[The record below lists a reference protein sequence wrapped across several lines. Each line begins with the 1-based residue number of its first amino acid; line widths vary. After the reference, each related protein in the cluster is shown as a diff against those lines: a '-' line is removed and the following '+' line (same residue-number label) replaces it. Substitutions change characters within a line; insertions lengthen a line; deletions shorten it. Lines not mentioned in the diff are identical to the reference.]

1 MFNKSETMSEFST
14 HQINRLAELKILFDA
29 ITYKNH
35 PVEAIKKYQKTIDD
49 TISDDVVI
57 LVHNLMES
65 SYPMEDIKSG
75 INKLINVLRRSLDS
89 YSYSAPATDTFFD
102 ICIRNN
108 NEVKNRLNKL
118 RPFILQI
125 NKQEVTE
132 DIITEMLRL
141 WKEVQEFTQYYVIK
155 ENVLFPLVEKHLSQY
170 RCIAVMWSIHD
181 DIRRNLND
189 LTNLL
194 ASGQLDLQKLN
205 RLTGEVFYNI
215 YSIAFREERL
225 LYPFIAKNAPATEI
239 ENLWNESVEIG
250 FPYFNPQKK
259 YAEPTGNNFSSGLVD
274 LKSGVLSAEQLILIF
289 NHLPVDITYVDENNK
304 VCFFSTPKK
313 RTFTR
318 TNAVLGRD
326 VRNCHPHESVHVVEQ
341 IVESF
346 RNGTKDKADF
356 WINMKGNKI
365 LIQYFAV
372 RNERNEYKGVIE
384 VTQEISEIQALEG
397 ERRIL
402 DWHQ

>member
-1 MFNKSETMSEFST
+1 MSEFST
-14 HQINRLAELKILFDA
+14 HQINRLADLNILFDA
-29 ITYKNH
+29 ITYKKQ
-35 PVEAIKKYQKTIDD
+35 PAEAIKKYQHTIDN
-49 TISDDVVI
+49 TIPDDVVI
-57 LVHNLMES
+57 LVHKLMES

-75 INKLINVLRRSLDS
+75 INKLLNVLRRSLDS
-89 YSYSAPATDTFFD
+89 HPYTAPAYDTFFD

-125 NKQEVTE
+125 NKQGVTE
-132 DIITEMLRL
+132 HILTEMLRL

-155 ENVLFPLVEKHLSQY
+155 ENVLFPLVEKYLFEY

-189 LTNLL
+189 LTDLL

-225 LYPFIAKNAPATEI
+225 LYPFIAKNVPASEI
-239 ENLWNESVEIG
+239 EKLWDESVEIG

-259 YAEPTGNNFSSGLVD
+259 IAEPSVKNVSSGLVD
-274 LKSGVLSAEQLILIF
+274 LKSGALSAEQLILIF
-289 NHLPVDITYVDENNK
+289 SHLPVDITYVDENNK
-304 VCFFSTPKK
+304 VCFYSTPKK
-313 RTFTR
+313 RIFTR
-318 TNAVLGRD
+318 TNAILGRD

-356 WINMKGNKI
+356 WINMKGKKI